1 MMRDLEDLGMV
12 AYQHVGTKLNKA
24 DLMTKTFGKWEFKRL
39 SQLCGVFRT
48 DVSSDRTTEDRAR
61 GLDAEGY
68 LSCEREEDIR
78 GARAE
83 KNENKFKDLKAS
95 TGASG
100 ARPGECDDAEGGIR
114 ASETG
119 VRMGPSE

>member
-61 GLDAEGY
+61 GLDAEGH

-83 KNENKFKDLKAS
+83 KNENKFKDLKSSA
-95 TGASG
+95 GAPG
-100 ARPGECDDAEGGIR
+100 AQHGVWDDAAGSTKALDEEGPHR
-114 ASETG
+114 SF
-119 VRMGPSE
+119 

>member
-48 DVSSDRTTEDRAR
+48 DVSSDRVTEDRAKE
-61 GLDAEGY
+61 LDAEGHFP
-68 LSCEREEDIR
+68 SEQEKDIR
-78 GARAE
+78 RARVE
-83 KNENKFKDLKAS
+83 KNENKF
-95 TGASG
+95 
-100 ARPGECDDAEGGIR
+100 DA
-114 ASETG
+114 
-119 VRMGPSE
+119 